1 MASRRPLFIVCAVVL
16 VAIFAGS
23 AAHGAQP
30 IREPLVIEDSD
41 FDNLCKFPVRIEIL
55 ANKEYVTFFSDGR
68 LLVNGKLFVRITNLD
83 TGTSMDVNISG
94 PAHVTPTSERNLGRG
109 IFLLFPEDAGGPG
122 LVLNTGRVD
131 VIRGEDGFVTNYTV
145 RGTSVDVCAAL
156 TA

>member
-1 MASRRPLFIVCAVVL
+1 MAFRRPLFVVCAVAF

-30 IREPLVIEDSD
+30 IREPLVIEDAD
-41 FDNLCKFPVRIEIL
+41 FDNLCKFPVRIEIT
-55 ANKEYVTFFSDGR
+55 ANKEYVKFFSDGR

-83 TGTSMDVNISG
+83 TGKSMDVNISG
-94 PAHVTPTSERNLGRG
+94 PANVTPTSERNMGRG
-109 IFLLFPEDAGGPG
+109 ILLLFPEDAGGPG
-122 LVLNTGRVD
+122 LFLNTGRLD
-131 VIRGEDGFVTNYTV
+131 VIRGEDGFITNYTV

>member
-1 MASRRPLFIVCAVVL
+1 MAFRRPLLFVSAVAF

-30 IREPLVIEDSD
+30 IREPLVIEDAD
-41 FDNLCKFPVRIEIL
+41 FDNLCKFPVRIEIT
-55 ANKEYVTFFSDGR
+55 ANKEYVKFFSDGR

-83 TGTSMDVNISG
+83 TGKSMDVNISG
-94 PAHVTPTSERNLGRG
+94 PANVTPTSERNMGRG
-109 IFLLFPEDAGGPG
+109 ILLLFPEDAGGPG
-122 LVLNTGRVD
+122 LFLNTGRLA
-131 VIRGEDGFVTNYTV
+131 VIRGEDGFITNYTV

>member
-1 MASRRPLFIVCAVVL
+1 MAFRRPLLFVCAVAF

-30 IREPLVIEDSD
+30 IREPLVIEDAD
-41 FDNLCKFPVRIEIL
+41 FDNLCKFPVRIEIT
-55 ANKEYVTFFSDGR
+55 ANKEYVKFFSDGR

-83 TGTSMDVNISG
+83 TGKSMDVNISG
-94 PAHVTPTSERNLGRG
+94 PANVTPTSERNMGRG
-109 IFLLFPEDAGGPG
+109 LLLLFPEDAAGPG
-122 LVLNTGRVD
+122 VFLNTGRLD
-131 VIRGEDGFVTNYTV
+131 VIRGEDGFITNYTV

>member
-55 ANKEYVTFFSDGR
+55 ANKEYVTFFEKH
-68 LLVNGKLFVRITNLD
+68 LKK
-83 TGTSMDVNISG
+83 
-94 PAHVTPTSERNLGRG
+94 
-109 IFLLFPEDAGGPG
+109 
-122 LVLNTGRVD
+122 
-131 VIRGEDGFVTNYTV
+131 
-145 RGTSVDVCAAL
+145 
-156 TA
+156 